1 METVVLE
8 ASFFVRMS
16 WQIKIDLH
24 YVVSDRVTL
33 LVNSLEKNGKEI
45 LLCGIIK
52 SYNKNTKKKEAMLLV
67 LQSLVYTGIKIL
79 DLYTMY
85 LNILPQTG
93 NKVTLSKM
101 CYYWFYY

>member
-1 METVVLE
+1 ME

-52 SYNKNTKKKEAMLLV
+52 SYNKNTKKKEADMKV
-67 LQSLVYTGIKIL
+67 SCRGQPIKTTAAKYTKNGAVSGKTPDGGIRYSPVFHI
-79 DLYTMY
+79 
-85 LNILPQTG
+85 
-93 NKVTLSKM
+93 
-101 CYYWFYY
+101 